1 MGGAQETVEWRLPA
15 GTAAAVYDRAP
26 YTGRPVFL
34 RLAGEL
40 YRLPAQA
47 PEPWWRAVEARHTLR
62 AVPQAAGLSRE
73 LHDALLEV
81 LRFWR
86 PELSV
91 LPERAGR
98 LYRALAHAYGEGT
111 PGG

>member
-1 MGGAQETVEWRLPA
+1 MAASDVEPAELPEGVA
-15 GTAAAVYDRAP
+15 PAVYARAP
-26 YTGRPVFL
+26 YAGRPVYL

-47 PEPWWRAVEARHTLR
+47 PDAWWRAVEVRHTLR
-62 AVPQAAGLSRE
+62 AVPQAAGLTRE

-86 PELSV
+86 PQLSV
-91 LPERAGR
+91 LPERAAR
-98 LYRALAHAYGEGT
+98 LYRALAYAYGEGS
-111 PGG
+111 PYG